1 MKTDKELDEIREKA
15 DRALRKEIERR
26 LFFNIKTMKSKR
38 NLSGIYFRHE
48 VDEKWENWVF
58 EDLPEE
64 KQDEILN
71 EYDKEAVQRLAKLL
85 ANTITQLGEHFDICA
100 D

>member
-1 MKTDKELDEIREKA
+1 
-15 DRALRKEIERR
+15 
-26 LFFNIKTMKSKR
+26 MKSKR

-64 KQDEILN
+64 EQDGIMAKYNPAQLRGLV
-71 EYDKEAVQRLAKLL
+71 KVLAR
-85 ANTITQLGEHFDICA
+85 TINQLGEHFDICA